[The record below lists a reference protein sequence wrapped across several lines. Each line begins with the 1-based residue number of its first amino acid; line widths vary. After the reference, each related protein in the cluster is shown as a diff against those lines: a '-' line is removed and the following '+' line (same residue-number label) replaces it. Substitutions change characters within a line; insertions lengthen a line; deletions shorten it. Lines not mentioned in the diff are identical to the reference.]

1 MAVIKYIENEYF
13 SLSHSVDKHPI
24 QSDFDFH
31 IHDTYELF
39 CLVRGN
45 VDYMVEGRL
54 YKLSE
59 GAIML
64 MRPSESHSLIVNSSE
79 KYERYVMNFKTTFLY
94 DFGFSKQLLAPFR
107 KRELGEK
114 NMYLSSEFKHVSPL
128 FYFES
133 MFLDS
138 NGASK
143 REIALSALTALL
155 CQLGTLFT
163 GKKDI
168 KTKKAPIEKELI
180 EYVNQNLTGDITISS
195 LAEKMHLSQSQLCR
209 LFKRSTGTSVHD
221 YIISK
226 RLILFNKKIKNGLG
240 VLQACHEC
248 GFYDY
253 SAFYR
258 LYKKRFGISPKE
270 FKGDI

>member
-1 MAVIKYIENEYF
+1 MAIIEFVENEYF
-13 SLSHSVDKHPI
+13 SLSHSVDKCPS

-45 VDYMVEGRL
+45 VDYMVEGRI

-79 KYERYVMNFKTTFLY
+79 KYERYVLNFKPDLLY
-94 DFGFSKQLLAPFR
+94 DFGFSKQLLSPFR
-107 KRELGEK
+107 NRELGEK
-114 NMYLSSEFKHVSPL
+114 NMYNSKEFGHVSPI

-133 MFLDS
+133 MLLN
-138 NGASK
+138 NGISK
-143 REIALSALTALL
+143 REAVLSALTSLL
-155 CQLGTLFT
+155 CQLSFLFLN
-163 GKKDI
+163 KKDYI
-168 KTKKAPIEKELI
+168 NEETPPEKELI
-180 EYVNQNLTGDITISS
+180 EYINANLTSDIRIST

-209 LFKRSTGTSVHD
+209 LFKKATGASIHD

-226 RLILFNKKIKNGLG
+226 RLILFNKKLKNGLG
-240 VLQACHEC
+240 VVEACHQC